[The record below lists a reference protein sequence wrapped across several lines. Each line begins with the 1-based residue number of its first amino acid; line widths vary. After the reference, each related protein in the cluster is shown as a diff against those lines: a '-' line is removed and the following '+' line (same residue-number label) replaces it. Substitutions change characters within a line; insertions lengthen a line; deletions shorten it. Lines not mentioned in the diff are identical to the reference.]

1 MTHLEARNWIFALAN
16 RLGDKAEKLFEDAR
30 DRERT
35 AVNLSVLCIT
45 LSNEAVLKLYDELKD
60 VKEDDVSTTFEDPD
74 DEDLD
79 VSWNPSSQGG
89 VS

>member
-60 VKEDDVSTTFEDPD
+60 VREDDVSTTFEDPD